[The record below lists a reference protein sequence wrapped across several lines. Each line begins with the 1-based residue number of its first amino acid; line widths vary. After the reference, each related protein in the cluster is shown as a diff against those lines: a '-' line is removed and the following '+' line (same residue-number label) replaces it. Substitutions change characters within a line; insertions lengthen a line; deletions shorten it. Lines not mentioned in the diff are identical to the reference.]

1 VTVTAGARHNSIGLR
16 WQASTL
22 DAEAATWQLLWH
34 LYGVTEREFPAGL
47 GGPALDDVGGLCTA
61 AQRIADAVAQFD
73 DLNRCVGLEGH
84 MQPVWHRKSCVLRT
98 HLRLC
103 VFFASAVMID
113 CV

>member
-1 VTVTAGARHNSIGLR
+1 MTRLEHSISGLTVGDHHSRCHISIGSR

-34 LYGVTEREFPAGL
+34 LHGVTEREFPGGL

-73 DLNRCVGLEGH
+73 DLNRCALEGPT
-84 MQPVWHRKSCVLRT
+84 MT
-98 HLRLC
+98 
-103 VFFASAVMID
+103 A
-113 CV
+113 